1 VSQAGTDENGRCGA
15 SALPGVVA
23 ALGEECAVCDQTRPL
38 LPGRGAAFR
47 RRSVVL
53 EPGQSRP
60 SGDAEWRDA
69 LVIVERGDVEL
80 ECAAGGRRRFS
91 GGAVLWLE
99 GIDLRVLHNVGD
111 EPVVLLAVSR
121 RRDEEP
127 HGPP

>member
-1 VSQAGTDENGRCGA
+1 VSED
-15 SALPGVVA
+15 VV
-23 ALGEECAVCDQTRPL
+23 GPL
-38 LPGRGAAFR
+38 LTGAAAGFR

-53 EPGQSRP
+53 EPGESRR

-69 LVIVERGDVEL
+69 LVVVERGDVEL

-111 EPVVLLAVSR
+111 EPAVLLAVSR
-121 RRDEEP
+121 RRAEP
-127 HGPP
+127 QAPP

>member
-1 VSQAGTDENGRCGA
+1 MPGDETDR
-15 SALPGVVA
+15 
-23 ALGEECAVCDQTRPL
+23 L
-38 LPGRGAAFR
+38 LPGLGSGFR

-53 EPGQSRP
+53 DPGESRP

-80 ECAAGGRRRFS
+80 ECSAGGRRRFC

-111 EPVVLLAVSR
+111 GPAVLLAVSR
-121 RRDEEP
+121 RRDQGADGAAP
-127 HGPP
+127 AS